1 MQALL
6 KDFVTFFVAVDPVG
20 TVPVFLALAA
30 GRSPAQLRAIATK
43 AVVVAAVVLCC
54 FAAFGQFL
62 LEHMGVSLPAFRV
75 AGGIIL
81 FRFALSMIFSQAEQ
95 GRKHEGDDASSRGV
109 DIAIFPLAIPSIA
122 GPGTIL
128 AAVVL
133 TDNQQF
139 TVLEQAVTCLVMLGV
154 LFIQWLLLMGA
165 SRIHR
170 LLGDG
175 GTSVLSRVM
184 GLILAALAVETVTAG
199 VREIV
204 ASMR

>member
-1 MQALL
+1 MQGLL

-43 AVVVAAVVLCC
+43 AVAVAAVVLCC

-95 GRKHEGDDASSRGV
+95 GRKHEGDDASSRGA

-139 TVLEQAVTCLVMLGV
+139 TLLEQAVTCLVMLGV

-165 SRIHR
+165 SRIQR

-184 GLILAALAVETVTAG
+184 GLILAALAVETVAAG

>member
-1 MQALL
+1 MQELL
-6 KDFVTFFVAVDPVG
+6 KDFVTFFVAVDPIG

-30 GRSPAQLRAIATK
+30 GRSPERLRALATK
-43 AVVVAAVVLCC
+43 AVLVAAVVLCA

-81 FRFALSMIFSQAEQ
+81 FRFALSMIFAQAEQ
-95 GRKHEGDDASSRGV
+95 GRKHEGDDTSSRGA

-133 TDNQQF
+133 TDNQKF
-139 TVLEQAVTCLVMLGV
+139 TILEQAVTCLVMLSV

-165 SRIHR
+165 SRIQR

-175 GTSVLSRVM
+175 GTSVLSRIM

-204 ASMR
+204 ATM

>member
-1 MQALL
+1 MQELL

-30 GRSPAQLRAIATK
+30 GRSPAQLRAIATR
-43 AVVVAAVVLCC
+43 AVIVSAIVLCG
-54 FAAFGQFL
+54 FAALGQFL
-62 LEHMGVSLPAFRV
+62 LGHMGVSLPAFQV

-81 FRFALSMIFSQAEQ
+81 FRFALSMVFSQAEQ
-95 GRKHEGDDASSRGV
+95 GRKNEGDETAARGT

-133 TDNQQF
+133 TDNDKF
-139 TVLEQAVTCLVMLGV
+139 GVIEQLVTCLVMLSV

-165 SRIHR
+165 SRIQR

-175 GTSVLSRVM
+175 GTSVLSRIM
-184 GLILAALAVETVTAG
+184 GLILAALAVETVTTG
-199 VREIV
+199 LREIV
-204 ASMR
+204 RSMR

>member
-1 MQALL
+1 MQGLV

-30 GRSPAQLRAIATK
+30 GRSPAQLRAIATR
-43 AVVVAAVVLCC
+43 AVIVAAIVLCC

-62 LEHMGVSLPAFRV
+62 LGHMGVSLPAFRV

-81 FRFALSMIFSQAEQ
+81 FRFALSMIFSQGEQ
-95 GRKHEGDDASSRGV
+95 GRKHEGDDTSTRGA

-133 TDNQQF
+133 TDNEQF
-139 TVLEQAVTCLVMLGV
+139 SVGEQVVTCLVMLSV

-165 SRIHR
+165 SRIQR

-184 GLILAALAVETVTAG
+184 GLILAALAVETVSGG
-199 VREIV
+199 VRDIV
-204 ASMR
+204 ATMR

>member
-1 MQALL
+1 
-6 KDFVTFFVAVDPVG
+6 
-20 TVPVFLALAA
+20 
-30 GRSPAQLRAIATK
+30 
-43 AVVVAAVVLCC
+43 
-54 FAAFGQFL
+54 
-62 LEHMGVSLPAFRV
+62 
-75 AGGIIL
+75 
-81 FRFALSMIFSQAEQ
+81 
-95 GRKHEGDDASSRGV
+95 
-109 DIAIFPLAIPSIA
+109 LAIPSIA

>member
-1 MQALL
+1 MQELL
-6 KDFVTFFVAVDPVG
+6 KDFVTFFVAVDPIG

-30 GRSPAQLRAIATK
+30 GRSPAQLRSIATK
-43 AVVVAAVVLCC
+43 AVVVAAGVLCC

-81 FRFALSMIFSQAEQ
+81 FRFAMSMIFSQAEE
-95 GRKHEGDDASSRGV
+95 GRKREGDDRAIQGA

-133 TDNQQF
+133 TDNEKF
-139 TVLEQAVTCLVMLGV
+139 SVLEQAVTCLVMLAV

-165 SRIHR
+165 SRIQR

-175 GTSVLSRVM
+175 GTSVLSRIM
-184 GLILAALAVETVTAG
+184 GLILAALAVETVAQG
-199 VREIV
+199 VGEIV